1 MTQWWDEEH
10 EAMVVLI
17 TFPVGVD
24 EAVCPNEDGSH
35 TIFLSDRLSDDARI
49 RAYIHALG
57 HISREDFYAEAD
69 VQALEAYAHGG
80 VA

>member
-1 MTQWWDEEH
+1 MTKWWDEEH

-24 EAVCPNEDGSH
+24 EAVHPNEDGSH
-35 TIFLSDRLSDDARI
+35 TIFINDALSEDARI

-57 HISREDFYAEAD
+57 HISRDDFYAEED
-69 VQALEAYAHGG
+69 VQLVEAYAHGG
-80 VA
+80 AA